1 MKKIICCFLLFVT
14 LGCSKDDDSGSSS
27 SETFLQKYDGIGFE
41 ENDAQYPSYMYFY
54 DSNIFIKNPVYD
66 FDLDGHDCQEITEG
80 VSETILGNITVK
92 IITNNS
98 TSLKL
103 ESTVLGFATTSEFS
117 VNSSGEIL
125 SVTND
130 FMGEKETITYT
141 KTNIPYSQICD

>member
-1 MKKIICCFLLFVT
+1 MKKLIYCFLLFVT

-41 ENDAQYPSYMYFY
+41 ENDVQYPSYMYFY
-54 DSNIFIKNPVYD
+54 DSNIFLKNPVYYD
-66 FDLDGHDCQEITEG
+66 FDGYDCQEITEG
-80 VSETILGNITVK
+80 VSETILGNITIK

-98 TSLKL
+98 TTLKL
-103 ESTVLGFATTSEFS
+103 ESTFLGIPTTSEMS

-130 FMGEKETITYT
+130 FAGEKETITYT
-141 KTNIPYSQICD
+141 KTDIPYSQICN

>member
-1 MKKIICCFLLFVT
+1 MKKLIYCFLLFVT

-41 ENDAQYPSYMYFY
+41 ENDVQYPSYMYFY
-54 DSNIFIKNPVYD
+54 DSNIFLKNPVYYD
-66 FDLDGHDCQEITEG
+66 FDGYDCQEITEG

-98 TSLKL
+98 TTLKL
-103 ESTVLGFATTSEFS
+103 ESTFLGISTTSEMS

-130 FMGEKETITYT
+130 FAGEKETITYT
-141 KTNIPYSQICD
+141 KTDIPYSQICD

>member
-1 MKKIICCFLLFVT
+1 MKKLIYCFLLFVT
-14 LGCSKDDDSGSSS
+14 LGCSKDDDSGSTS

-41 ENDAQYPSYMYFY
+41 ENDVQYPSYMYFY
-54 DSNIFIKNPVYD
+54 DSNIFLKNPVYYD
-66 FDLDGHDCQEITEG
+66 FDGYDCQEITEG

-98 TSLKL
+98 TTLKL
-103 ESTVLGFATTSEFS
+103 ESTFLGISTTSEMS

-130 FMGEKETITYT
+130 FAGEKETITYT
-141 KTNIPYSQICD
+141 KTDIPYSQICD

>member
-1 MKKIICCFLLFVT
+1 MKKLIYYFVLFVT

-41 ENDAQYPSYMYFY
+41 ENDVQYPSYMYFY
-54 DSNIFIKNPVYD
+54 DSNIFLKNPVYYD
-66 FDLDGHDCQEITEG
+66 FDGYDCQEITEG

-98 TSLKL
+98 TTLKL
-103 ESTVLGFATTSEFS
+103 ESTFLGISTTSEMS

-130 FMGEKETITYT
+130 FAGEKETITYT
-141 KTNIPYSQICD
+141 KTDIPYSQICD